1 MRDLAF
7 VLLFACMIPAAMS
20 SAASGVMLWVWISLI
35 APTAYLFGMARGF
48 SFNKVAAVATFI
60 AILVD
65 KTKKRPYMD
74 THVFLLILF
83 LIQCTISNMFSLTDI
98 PRSDDLYD
106 RLSKAIVLSFIMLPI
121 IRDRLRIHGVVLA
134 ICLGMGMHGTSEAMK
149 YIVTAGRH
157 ELQPPTFFGDNNSFG
172 LAVLM
177 FLPLLA
183 YLTKYLARPIARN
196 VARVGLAL
204 NIVAV
209 VATNSRGALVGMAA
223 LGLILLV
230 QSKRKF
236 GVLAIMAVIGL
247 GLVFFTPE
255 SWRARMDTI
264 NDAQSDSSFMSRV
277 RSWKMN
283 TLVALDRP
291 FVGGGLSAMEDQRVF
306 DIYVGRFSSLDFI
319 NTGDPVGAIAAHS
332 IYFETLGDTG
342 FIGLAIFL
350 GIMVTAFNNLRLIRR
365 KSRGHPELQWAVD
378 LASALQL
385 TIIAY
390 AVSGAALSM
399 AYFEMYYVVT
409 TLISVLRKYVET
421 ETAPATRPLAV
432 AVRSNASIQATA
444 LARSVG
450 GTRSARPGGMRSDT
464 PARR

>member
-20 SAASGVMLWVWISLI
+20 SAASGIMLWVWISLI
-35 APTAYLFGMARGF
+35 APTAYLFGFARGF
-48 SFNKVAAVATFI
+48 SFNKIAAAAAFI
-60 AILVD
+60 AILMD
-65 KTKKRPYMD
+65 KAKKRPYVD

-83 LIQCTISNMFSLTDI
+83 LIQCTISNLFSLTDI
-98 PRSDDLYD
+98 SRSDDLYD
-106 RLSKAIVLSFIMLPI
+106 RLSKAIILSFVMLPI

-177 FLPLLA
+177 FLPLLG

-209 VATNSRGALVGMAA
+209 IATNSRGALVGMAA

-230 QSKRKF
+230 QSKRKLS
-236 GVLAIMAVIGL
+236 VLAVLAVVGL

-255 SWRARMDTI
+255 AWRTRMDTI
-264 NDAQSDSSFMSRV
+264 NDAQSDSSFMARV

-283 TLVALDRP
+283 TLLALDRP

-306 DIYVGRFSSLDFI
+306 DI
-319 NTGDPVGAIAAHS
+319 
-332 IYFETLGDTG
+332 
-342 FIGLAIFL
+342 
-350 GIMVTAFNNLRLIRR
+350 VTAHPTPTNGYPNNAFRVASSTDRPV
-365 KSRGHPELQWAVD
+365 SFAVLPID
-378 LASALQL
+378 LK
-385 TIIAY
+385 
-390 AVSGAALSM
+390 AA
-399 AYFEMYYVVT
+399 
-409 TLISVLRKYVET
+409 
-421 ETAPATRPLAV
+421 
-432 AVRSNASIQATA
+432 
-444 LARSVG
+444 
-450 GTRSARPGGMRSDT
+450 
-464 PARR
+464 